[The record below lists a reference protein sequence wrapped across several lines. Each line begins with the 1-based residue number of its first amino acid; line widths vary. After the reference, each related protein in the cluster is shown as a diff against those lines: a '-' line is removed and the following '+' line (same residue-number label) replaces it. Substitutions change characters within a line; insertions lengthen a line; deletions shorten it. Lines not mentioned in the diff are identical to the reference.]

1 MKKRGAI
8 YLLVLFSSFLY
19 SQNNKE
25 QNQFKIEREANFI
38 TDTNWT
44 WSDVLNEVIITGQLK
59 EVRAENAVHDIKI
72 ITSEIIESGLFSDL
86 SQLLIFDNNIK
97 ISNDNILGPALS
109 FQGLSGQNVKIL
121 IDGVSVIGRLNGN
134 IDISQVNLNNIERIE
149 IVEGPLSVDL
159 GSDALAGTIN
169 IITKKKFKD
178 SWTSII
184 NNYYETVGKYNNDIF
199 LNYQRNNHSFSN
211 QFRRDFFSGWSED
224 DSFNLLPTSQ
234 LADAKRFK
242 KWKPKEKIYN
252 KSQYRLEKEKI
263 HIRNYAEYFYEK
275 ITNRGLPR
283 EPYFNSAFDDY
294 YHTYRLNFGSDIE
307 FFKDEYKIQSLFAYN
322 KYKRIK
328 NTFYKDLTNLQQVLV
343 EDNALQDTTQFN
355 MLMFKVLS
363 YSQYNN
369 IDYQIGVNITNQDS
383 KGDRIKSGYQYQ
395 TDYALFS
402 NLEINIFD
410 RLKLRPGFRI
420 IYNNKYSA
428 PLIPSLNFLY
438 QYDEGLQKDAAITL
452 RGSYAKGF
460 RAPSLKELFLYFVDI
475 NHNIIGNPDLLA
487 EKGDNFR
494 LSTSYI
500 IKKQDYKYNS
510 KLSLFYND
518 IKNKISLN
526 SINDEYSYFNIDR
539 YKTLG
544 LTVDMSL
551 SNNIFSFNTST
562 SYIGRYNDL
571 PSTLSHPKF
580 NYSLDYNISFLIN
593 INPTL
598 KLLSFYKYNGS
609 SSAFSMSEDNQIV
622 ESMNDAYSLL
632 DLSLSKKLISNK
644 LIINI
649 GAKNIF
655 NVTDINILQN
665 NAVHSNSSNTM
676 SVGYGRTF
684 FSSIKFML

>member
-1 MKKRGAI
+1 MKKRGVI
-8 YLLVLFSSFLY
+8 YFVVLFSSFLY
-19 SQNNKE
+19 SQENKK
-25 QNQFKIEREANFI
+25 QTQLNTERDVNFI

-44 WSDVLNEVIITGQLK
+44 WRDVLDEVIITGQLK
-59 EVRAENAVHDIKI
+59 EVRVENAVHDIKI
-72 ITSEIIESGLFSDL
+72 ITSDVIESGLFSDL

-97 ISNDNILGPALS
+97 MSNDNILGPALS
-109 FQGLSGQNVKIL
+109 FQGISGQNVKIL
-121 IDGVSVIGRLNGN
+121 IDGIPVIGRLNGN
-134 IDISQVNLNNIERIE
+134 IDISQINLNNIERIE

-169 IITKKKFKD
+169 IITKKMFED

-199 LNYQRNNHSFSN
+199 LNYQRNNHMFSN
-211 QFRRDFFSGWSED
+211 QFRRDFFSGWSEED
-224 DSFNLLPTSQ
+224 NFHFLPTSH
-234 LADAKRFK
+234 LADEKRFK
-242 KWKPKEKIYN
+242 KWKPKEKLYN
-252 KSQYRLEKEKI
+252 KLQYGLKKERI
-263 HIRNYAEYFYEK
+263 HIRNYVEYFYEK

-283 EPYFNSAFDDY
+283 EPYFNNAFDDY
-294 YHTYRLNFGSDIE
+294 YHTNRLNFGSDIE
-307 FFKDEYKIQSLFAYN
+307 FFIDEYKIKSLFAYN
-322 KYKRIK
+322 RYKRIK

-343 EDNALQDTTQFN
+343 EDNSLQDTMRFN
-355 MLMFKVLS
+355 MLMFKFLS

-369 IDYQIGVNITNQDS
+369 IDYQIGVDITNQDS
-383 KGDRIKSGYQYQ
+383 QGDRIERGYQYQ
-395 TDYALFS
+395 TDYAIFS

-410 RLKLRPGFRI
+410 RFMLRPGFRM
-420 IYNNKYSA
+420 IYNNKYTA
-428 PLIPSLNFLY
+428 PIIPSLNFLY
-438 QYDEGLQKDAAITL
+438 RYDDKLQKDATITL

-494 LSTSYI
+494 LSTSYTL
-500 IKKQDYKYNS
+500 KKEYEYNS

-518 IKNKISLN
+518 IQNKISLN

-544 LTVDMSL
+544 LTLDLAV
-551 SNNIFSFNTST
+551 SNNNYSFNTSA

-571 PSTLSHPKF
+571 PSDLDYPKF
-580 NYSLDYNISFLIN
+580 NYSLDYNISFLLN
-593 INPTL
+593 ITPKT
-598 KLLSFYKYNGS
+598 KLVSFYKYNGS
-609 SSAFSMSEDNQIV
+609 TSAFSMNEDNQIV

-632 DLSLSKKLISNK
+632 DLSFSKKFVSNK

-655 NVTDINILQN
+655 NITDINILQN
-665 NAVHSNSSNTM
+665 DLVHTNSSNTM
-676 SVGYGRTF
+676 SIGYGRTF
-684 FSSIKFML
+684 FTNIKLIL